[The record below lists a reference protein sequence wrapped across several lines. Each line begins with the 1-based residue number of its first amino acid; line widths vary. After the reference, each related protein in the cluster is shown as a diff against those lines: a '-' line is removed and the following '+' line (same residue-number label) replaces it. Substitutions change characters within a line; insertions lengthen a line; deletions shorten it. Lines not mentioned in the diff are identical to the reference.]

1 MQAALDAAGLEA
13 LIVGEPV
20 MFDALFTGAKKV
32 TDYRGTIAGDK
43 AMAKRFNTALRR
55 HGVFKSDSKMY
66 ISLAHDARDV
76 ADSIAAFRA
85 AASELVAAT

>member
-1 MQAALDAAGLEA
+1 
-13 LIVGEPV
+13 
-20 MFDALFTGAKKV
+20 MFDAMFTKAKTV
-32 TDYRGTIAGDK
+32 TDYRGMLAADK
-43 AMAKRFNTALRR
+43 VTAKRFNTALRR

-85 AASELVAAT
+85 AARELDSM